1 MTIALKHKGVRLLD
15 GRVPNYLFQKTK
27 FMKFGNILYVFL
39 CIALKTFPVNPIS
52 IMLKR
57 CSMYTIKSKRTT
69 LIILDFLWVLGSSYV
84 WNKFSDFSNNFWWDL
99 GSQREIQYYT
109 LYVLND
115 SESVNFHSLQVNHL
129 LNQPCLTL
137 IIKIYVLNHYCT

>member
-39 CIALKTFPVNPIS
+39 CIALKTFPENPIS

-84 WNKFSDFSNNFWWDL
+84 RNKFSDFSNNFWWDL
-99 GSQREIQYYT
+99 GSQREIQYYS
-109 LYVLND
+109 LYVLKWFWVGEL
-115 SESVNFHSLQVNHL
+115 SQHL

-137 IIKIYVLNHYCT
+137 IIKIYVLNRYCT

>member
-39 CIALKTFPVNPIS
+39 CIALKNYKSHFNHV
-52 IMLKR
+52 KKVY
-57 CSMYTIKSKRTT
+57 SMYTIKSKRTT

-84 WNKFSDFSNNFWWDL
+84 WNEFSDFSNNFWWDL
-99 GSQREIQYYT
+99 GSQREIQYYS
-109 LYVLND
+109 LYVLKWFWV
-115 SESVNFHSLQVNHL
+115 SELSQHL

-137 IIKIYVLNHYCT
+137 IIKIYVLNRYCT

>member
-39 CIALKTFPVNPIS
+39 CIALKTFPINPIS

-69 LIILDFLWVLGSSYV
+69 LIIWDFLWVLGSSYV
-84 WNKFSDFSNNFWWDL
+84 WNEFSDFSNNFWWDL
-99 GSQREIQYYT
+99 GSQREIQYYS
-109 LYVLND
+109 LYVLKWFWV
-115 SESVNFHSLQVNHL
+115 SELSQHL

-137 IIKIYVLNHYCT
+137 IIKIYVLNRYCT

>member
-1 MTIALKHKGVRLLD
+1 MTIALKHKGVWLLD

-27 FMKFGNILYVFL
+27 FMKFCNILYVFL
-39 CIALKTFPVNPIS
+39 CIALKTFPINPIS

-99 GSQREIQYYT
+99 GSQHEIQYYS
-109 LYVLND
+109 LYVLKWFWV
-115 SESVNFHSLQVNHL
+115 SELSQHL

-137 IIKIYVLNHYCT
+137 IIKIYVLNRYCT